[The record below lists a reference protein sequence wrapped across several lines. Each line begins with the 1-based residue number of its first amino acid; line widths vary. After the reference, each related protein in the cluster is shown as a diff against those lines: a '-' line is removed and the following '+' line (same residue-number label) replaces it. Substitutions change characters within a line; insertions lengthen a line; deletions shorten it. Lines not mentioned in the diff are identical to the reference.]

1 VRSMAAGAVT
11 HERNADRYLGS
22 SMPMLVR
29 AMGRFRVIVIMI
41 LHPLHVVQVTVVVLR
56 VVRMLV
62 RVAVLMRMGV
72 LMRV

>member
-1 VRSMAAGAVT
+1 MADLSSSPSMVETPPVRSMAAGAVT

-41 LHPLHVVQVTVVVLR
+41 LHPLHVVQVTVV
-56 VVRMLV
+56 ML
-62 RVAVLMRMGV
+62 
-72 LMRV
+72 